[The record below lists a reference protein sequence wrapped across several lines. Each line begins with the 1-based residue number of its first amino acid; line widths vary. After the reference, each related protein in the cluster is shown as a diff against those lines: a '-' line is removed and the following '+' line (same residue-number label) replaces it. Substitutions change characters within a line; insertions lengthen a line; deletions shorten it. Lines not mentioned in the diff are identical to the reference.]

1 MDSEARAAAVEYLR
15 RKGTEAPVSKLIAGL
30 RSAAQRFEQTIEGV
44 PEELRSRRPSAA
56 AWSVHEIVDHLVESN
71 RPAVAELRQLCQG
84 TSPGGGPI
92 PAHLTS
98 PDARQRP
105 WPDLVAELKRI
116 NAELIAIVAAASD
129 TTPLEARAA
138 SVIVVKVPG
147 EPKPAVLEWVERLD
161 WKAYTQAL
169 RIHMHEHTA
178 QVERTVSAV
187 SQSEELA

>member
-1 MDSEARAAAVEYLR
+1 MDSPARTAAVEYLR
-15 RKGTEAPVSKLIAGL
+15 RKGTEAPVSRLLSGL
-30 RSAAQRFEQTIEGV
+30 RSAVQRFEQTIDGV
-44 PEELRSRRPSAA
+44 PEELRRRRPSAA

-71 RPAVAELRQLCQG
+71 RPAVGELRQLCQG
-84 TSPGGGPI
+84 LSPAGGPI

-98 PDARQRP
+98 KDALRRP
-105 WPDLVAELKRI
+105 WPDLVAELKRV

-129 TTPLEARAA
+129 TTPLDARAA

-147 EPKPAVLEWVERLD
+147 EPKPEVLEWIERLD

-187 SQSEELA
+187 SQPEETT